1 MIESSIAILAERLS
15 CSSCLRTSIV
25 YKMNPGR
32 CESVSVTGRLV
43 TADDPLKLKDKLQ
56 VSETTVSGDKLQ
68 VSEEQETTVSGEFVI
83 GIEESPCL
91 VRRLMLP
98 MRVEANEGPST
109 FVFSSSRATVT
120 LFAVRINTVL
130 ILPALPQDD

>member
-1 MIESSIAILAERLS
+1 
-15 CSSCLRTSIV
+15 
-25 YKMNPGR
+25 MN
-32 CESVSVTGRLV
+32 CESKESISVAGRLV
-43 TADDPLKLKDKLQ
+43 TTDDPLKVK
-56 VSETTVSGDKLQ
+56 EKLQ
-68 VSEEQETTVSGEFVI
+68 VSEEQETTVSGELVV
-83 GIEESPCL
+83 ESQ

>member
-1 MIESSIAILAERLS
+1 
-15 CSSCLRTSIV
+15 
-25 YKMNPGR
+25 MN
-32 CESVSVTGRLV
+32 CESKESTSVAGGLV
-43 TADDPLKLKDKLQ
+43 TTDDPLKLKVK
-56 VSETTVSGDKLQ
+56 EKLQ

-83 GIEESPCL
+83 GIEEAPCQ

-120 LFAVRINTVL
+120 LFAIRINTVL